1 MLDYRNIL
9 RTASNPH
16 KSMRTMKLELLFPE
30 KYQKTVLY
38 TVLAFARKTTGSSTE
53 TVNWGA
59 DRKTK
64 QPRLAK

>member
-1 MLDYRNIL
+1 
-9 RTASNPH
+9 
-16 KSMRTMKLELLFPE
+16 MKLELLFPE